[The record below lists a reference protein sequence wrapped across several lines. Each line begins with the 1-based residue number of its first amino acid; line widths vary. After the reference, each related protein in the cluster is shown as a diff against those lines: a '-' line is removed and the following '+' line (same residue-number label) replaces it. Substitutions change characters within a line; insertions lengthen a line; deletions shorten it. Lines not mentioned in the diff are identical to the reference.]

1 MVETKIEMAI
11 DAGAGEEECNEED
24 AKLNGLEHVRMLYIL
39 SQVIVDL
46 FPRSIRPFVIDSNS
60 RRGAHCQDQS

>member
-1 MVETKIEMAI
+1 MAI

-39 SQVIVDL
+39 SQVIVQLLVDL
-46 FPRSIRPFVIDSNS
+46 FPRSITPFVIDSNS